1 MGHHHSTNNK
11 MQESVGENIHNQLQ
25 AGVTV
30 NNSDGGQNN
39 VHAFDTGQ
47 NVKIYNN
54 LMNLQ

>member
-1 MGHHHSTNNK
+1 M
-11 MQESVGENIHNQLQ
+11 ESVGENIHNKLE

-30 NNSDGGQNN
+30 NNSDGGMNN
-39 VHAFDTGQ
+39 VHAFDTGS